1 MKKKY
6 FYIEYVKGGRTYFKN
21 QDGRRASRAEA
32 ERSKRKI
39 YIESQRT
46 EGETIK
52 KGDLIDRR
60 KAKQKAVKET
70 GAGSPG
76 ENITGTELS
85 IKNIYVSKE
94 LQNAIDKGYK
104 VFTKAGGKLYEHK
117 SNESKAKALLF
128 NNAMQERFYNK
139 LKKKLDSP
147 FFNIKAVSSKKNKT
161 IFIDFDSVELDKDVK
176 GRRGIKTAVNSFNKD
191 IQTLTNKFYK
201 GKK

>member
-6 FYIEYVKGGRTYFKN
+6 FYIQYVKGGKTYFKD
-21 QDGRRASRAEA
+21 QDGKRTSRDKA
-32 ERSKRKI
+32 ERSKKKI
-39 YIESQRT
+39 VIEAQRS
-46 EGETIK
+46 EGETVK

-60 KAKQKAVKET
+60 KAKQKEVKDDS
-70 GAGSPG
+70 GGPG
-76 ENITGTELS
+76 ERITGTELS

-94 LQNAIDKGYK
+94 LQNAIEKNYR

-117 SNESKAKALLF
+117 SKESKAKALLF

-147 FFNIKAVSSKKNKT
+147 FFNLKAVSSKKNKT
-161 IFIDFDSVELDKDVK
+161 IFIDFDSVELDKEVK
-176 GRRGIKTAVNSFNKD
+176 GKRGIKTAVNSFNQDLK
-191 IQTLTNKFYK
+191 TLTDKFYK